1 MAKRRPVIVG
11 YSVNLRLARMQ
22 HHPTVSPRNALIA
35 LLVAFGSTAAMAQL
49 RTGESVY
56 RSVCM
61 ACHET
66 GVAQAPKR
74 GDVKAWKPLIEEGQ
88 DVLSAHAFIGVR
100 AMPARGGDSELSL
113 EDFSRAVAWLARSA
127 GGDWQDP
134 DAAMMR
140 RIRLEAEKR
149 LDKEI
154 QEKQELKASLH
165 RQNQ

>member
-1 MAKRRPVIVG
+1 MVI
-11 YSVNLRLARMQ
+11 YAAHLRLVRMK
-22 HHPTVSPRNALIA
+22 HHTTVSTRHALVA
-35 LLVAFGSTAAMAQL
+35 LLLAFGSTAALAEL

-56 RSVCM
+56 RSICI

-66 GVAQAPKR
+66 GVAHAPKR
-74 GDVKAWKPLIEEGQ
+74 GDVQAWKPLIEEGQ
-88 DVLSAHAFIGVR
+88 DVLSAHAFVGVR
-100 AMPARGGDSELSL
+100 AMPARGGDSELPL
-113 EDFSRAVAWLARSA
+113 EEFSRAVAWMARAA

-154 QEKQELKASLH
+154 HEKQELKASLH